1 MSPEFTPSVA
11 LLLILLGIAVGTF
24 GTLVGVGG
32 GFLLAPILLVLYPDE
47 SPQTITAISL
57 AVVFVNSL
65 AGSIAYGRQRR
76 IDYRSGLVFGA
87 AGVPGSIVGVFLVGL
102 VARRLFDVVF
112 AALFLAVGLWLL
124 VRPPGAHQPLHRET
138 GRTGRDLS
146 DRFGNRYQYRVR
158 LGLGAAFGVAVGVL
172 SSFLGIGGGVFQV
185 PMMIGA
191 LGFPAAIATATSQFV
206 LAILSLVGTTTHVLS
221 GGFAEGHGLRRTA
234 SLSAGVL
241 VGAHV
246 GARISLSIAPRTA
259 QRLLALA
266 VLVVAIRLAVAGFG

>member
-1 MSPEFTPSVA
+1 MSPAFTPTVA
-11 LLLILLGIAVGTF
+11 LLLVLLGIAVGTF

-32 GFLLAPILLVLYPDE
+32 GFLLAPILLLVYPDE

-112 AALFLAVGLWLL
+112 AVLFLAVGLWLL
-124 VRPPGAHQPLHRET
+124 LRPPRAHQPLRRES
-138 GRTGRDLS
+138 GRMGRDLT
-146 DRFGNRYQYRVR
+146 DRFGNRYQYSVR
-158 LGLGAAFGVAVGVL
+158 LALGAAFGVAVGVL

-241 VGAHV
+241 VGAHF
-246 GARISLSIAPRTA
+246 GARLSLSITPRTA

>member
-1 MSPEFTPSVA
+1 MSPAFTPSLAV
-11 LLLILLGIAVGTF
+11 LFILLGVAVGTF

-76 IDYRSGLVFGA
+76 IDYRSGLLFGA

-102 VARRLFDVVF
+102 VARRPFDVVF
-112 AALFLAVGLWLL
+112 AGLFLAVGLWLL
-124 VRPPGAHQPLHRET
+124 LRPPGANQRPFRT
-138 GRTGRDLS
+138 TSRTGRDLT
-146 DRFGNRYQYRVR
+146 DGFGNRYQYSVR
-158 LGLGAAFGVAVGVL
+158 LALGAAFGVAVGVL

-185 PMMIGA
+185 PMMIGV

-234 SLSAGVL
+234 TLSAGVL
-241 VGAHV
+241 IGAQL
-246 GARISLSIAPRTA
+246 GARLSLSIATRTA
-259 QRLLALA
+259 QRLLAFA
-266 VLVVAIRLAVAGFG
+266 VLVVAIRLAIAGLT

>member
-1 MSPEFTPSVA
+1 MSPAFTPSVA
-11 LLLILLGIAVGTF
+11 VLLILLGFAVGTF

-32 GFLLAPILLVLYPDE
+32 GFLLAPVLLVLYPDE

-65 AGSIAYGRQRR
+65 AGSIAYGRLRR
-76 IDYRSGLVFGA
+76 IDYRSGVVFGA

-102 VARRLFDVVF
+102 VARGPFDVIF
-112 AALFLAVGLWLL
+112 AVLLLAVGLWLL
-124 VRPPGAHQPLHRET
+124 LRPPGAHKPLRGET
-138 GRTGRDLS
+138 GGSGRELN

-158 LGLGAAFGVAVGVL
+158 IVLGAVFGALVGVL

-206 LAILSLVGTTTHVLS
+206 LAILSLVGTATHVLS

-241 VGAHV
+241 IGAQV
-246 GARISLSIAPRTA
+246 GARLSLSVPTRTA
-259 QRLLALA
+259 QRLLAFA
-266 VLVVAIRLAVAGFG
+266 VIVVAIRLAFAGVA